1 MSSKRSHT
9 GQGPSQRQLRVGE
22 LIRHAL
28 AEMLARGD
36 IHDDV
41 LAKHVVTVPEVRL
54 SPDLKLATCYIMPL
68 GGLDIAP
75 VLKALEAN
83 KRYLRGEIAHRV
95 NLKYAPDLRFR
106 ADESFAEAERIDALL
121 DTEVV
126 RRDTLVERLRIDQDH
141 EDEATEDDRRD
152 DDR

>member
-1 MSSKRSHT
+1 MAKPAKPS
-9 GQGPSQRQLRVGE
+9 GPSQRQLRVGE

-68 GGLDIAP
+68 GGLDIKP
-75 VLKALEAN
+75 VLKALDAN

-121 DTEVV
+121 DTEAV
-126 RRDTLVERLRIDQDH
+126 RRDTQVQRLRIDQDQ
-141 EDEATEDDRRD
+141 EDQTPEDDRD

>member
-1 MSSKRSHT
+1 MAKPAKPS
-9 GQGPSQRQLRVGE
+9 GPSQRQLRVGE

-41 LAKHVVTVPEVRL
+41 LARHVVTVPEVRL

-68 GGLDIAP
+68 GGQDVPA

-83 KRYLRGEIAHRV
+83 KKYLRGEIAHRV

-121 DTEVV
+121 DSDEV
-126 RRDTLVERLRIDQDH
+126 RRDTHVERLRIEQDS
-141 EDEATEDDRRD
+141 DAPTPEDDRRD